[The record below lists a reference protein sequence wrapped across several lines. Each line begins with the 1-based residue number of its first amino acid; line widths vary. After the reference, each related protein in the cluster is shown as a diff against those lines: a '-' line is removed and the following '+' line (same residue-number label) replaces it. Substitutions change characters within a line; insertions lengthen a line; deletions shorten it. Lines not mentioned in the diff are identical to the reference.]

1 MTLQA
6 RDHLAGLPTTFY
18 ESITMNIKQLI
29 ATAAILAVTAPVFA
43 GNVNYAVA
51 DKDFVS
57 TKTRAEVV
65 AELKVAQANGTI
77 FHGDAY
83 PQLPVVATSTR
94 SRAEV
99 LAELKVAQANG
110 TIFHGDF
117 YPPLPVTMT
126 STRTR
131 AEVRLEAAEAAR
143 TNRNV
148 SDTYF
153 GN

>member
-1 MTLQA
+1 MIRQA
-6 RDHLAGLPTTFY
+6 RDEFAGLAIIFY
-18 ESITMNIKQLI
+18 ESITMNIKHLI

-51 DKDFVS
+51 DKDFES
-57 TKTRAEVV
+57 TKTRAEVM

-77 FHGDAY
+77 FHGDVY
-83 PQLPVVATSTR
+83 PQTPVTTTSTLT
-94 SRAEV
+94 RAEV

-110 TIFHGDF
+110 TIFHGDV
-117 YPPLPVTMT
+117 YPQKPVAMT
-126 STRTR
+126 STLTR

-143 TNRNV
+143 TNNNR
-148 SDTYF
+148 SDIYF